1 MCRAFCRFLFEVH
14 PAGVQQQGKSIGASK
29 NLVFLPPDRTK
40 LMSLPYIHSL
50 RPSTI
55 LGYLL
60 ACAPTQCPLPVN
72 SLFTKDGAPDGLD
85 LYIEELLDLSSI
97 MADTPSGK
105 VTSVRS
111 FYVHSKGN
119 PTAWKN
125 IANEKKNWEKIQQC
139 LDTFFQR
146 ITVADGEQHK
156 QHMRLWYETIMDIG
170 SQFF

>member
-1 MCRAFCRFLFEVH
+1 M
-14 PAGVQQQGKSIGASK
+14 
-29 NLVFLPPDRTK
+29 
-40 LMSLPYIHSL
+40 

-72 SLFTKDGAPDGLD
+72 SLFTKDGPADGLD
-85 LYIEELLDLSSI
+85 FYIEDLLDL
-97 MADTPSGK
+97 TPVMTAGTTKSTTTVRLFYLRSKGQN
-105 VTSVRS
+105 TSV
-111 FYVHSKGN
+111 H
-119 PTAWKN
+119 AWKN
-125 IANEKKNWEKIQQC
+125 IPNEKKSWECIQQC

-146 ITVADGEQHK
+146 ITVADGEQNK